1 MSMLSALIGHI
12 DQEGELL
19 QKLNDAALCV
29 QAAVLGDMDL
39 LGVTKE
45 KLDEASKILV
55 EFLKK
60 LKTAL
65 DSSSDDPTISMLVE
79 NIRYDSDK
87 TTPEWKEDIQKL
99 IDCLNEG
106 NLTDDPSLLQIIED
120 VLNLL
125 GADYSA
131 AVKALYL
138 RYR

>member
-65 DSSSDDPTISMLVE
+65 DSPSDDPTISMLVE

-87 TTPEWKEDIQKL
+87 TTQEWKEDIQKL

-106 NLTDDPSLLQIIED
+106 NLTDDSFLLQIIED